1 MCDKG
6 DCAMASSAPS
16 KTETR
21 TDTHFVE
28 NQSPVLEDY
37 NVFESDPVLCDALLR
52 EGGAWGADRART
64 LGGRVGSAEVL
75 HWARDANRQTPALC
89 THDGAG
95 NRVDRVDY
103 HPAWHNLMALAVAHG
118 VHALPWRYPQPGAHV
133 VKAALA
139 YLMNQGENGV
149 CCPMAMSF
157 AAVPALR
164 VEPELSSEWEPHLL
178 SLDYDTRFIPAS
190 QKRGVLVGMAMTEK
204 QGGSDVR
211 ANTTQAV
218 RAPHDGANVY
228 RLTGHK
234 WFCSAPMSDAFL
246 TLAQADGGLTCF
258 LVPRVLPDGTRNRF
272 LLQRLKDKLGNRSN
286 ASAEVEYSDT
296 LAWRVGGEGDGVR
309 TIIPMVHHTRLDAAI
324 SAAAV
329 MRQAVVQALHHAAH
343 RSAFGARLADQPL
356 MQNVLAD
363 LALESEAATTMAMR
377 LARGF
382 DDATADSDQ
391 EPFVRLATAVTKF
404 HICKRAPVVTA
415 EAMEC
420 LGGNGYVEESLM
432 PRLYREAP
440 VNGIWEGSGNVIC
453 LDILRTL
460 AREPQALAAM
470 VDELRAAEGGDARLD
485 TYVAS
490 LEKDMDSG
498 ALDEGQARVLVE
510 RLALAWQAALLVQ
523 HAPAPVADAFC
534 ASRLDGAGG
543 RTLGTLPGDV
553 EKKAIIGRAW
563 RVT

>member
-1 MCDKG
+1 
-6 DCAMASSAPS
+6 MASSAPS
-16 KTETR
+16 KTDTQSET
-21 TDTHFVE
+21 HIVE

-37 NVFESDPVLCDALLR
+37 NVFESDPVLSDALLR

-64 LGGRVGSAEVL
+64 LGGLVGGAEVL
-75 HWARDANRQTPALC
+75 QWARDANRHTPELC
-89 THDGAG
+89 THDRAG
-95 NRVDRVDY
+95 NRIDRVDY
-103 HPAWHNLMALAVAHG
+103 HPAWHQLMALAVEHG
-118 VHALPWRYPQPGAHV
+118 VHALPWRYAQPGAHV
-133 VKAALA
+133 VKAVLA

-164 VEPELSSEWEPHLL
+164 AEPTLSAEWEPRLL
-178 SLDYDTRFIPAS
+178 SLDYDFRFVPAS
-190 QKRGVLVGMAMTEK
+190 QKRGALVGMAMTEK

-211 ANTTQAV
+211 TNTTQAV
-218 RAPHDGANVY
+218 RAPHDGDNVY

-246 TLAQADGGLTCF
+246 TLAQTDGGLTCF
-258 LVPRVLPDGTRNRF
+258 LVPRVLPDGTPNRF
-272 LLQRLKDKLGNRSN
+272 LLQRLKDKLGNQSN

-309 TIIPMVHHTRLDAAI
+309 TIIPMVRHTRLDAAI

-329 MRQAVVQALHHAAH
+329 MRQAVVQALHHAEH
-343 RSAFGARLADQPL
+343 RTAFGARLADQPL

-363 LALESEAATTMAMR
+363 LVLESEAAVTMAMR

-382 DDATADSDQ
+382 DDATADPAQ
-391 EPFVRLATAVTKF
+391 EPFVRLATALTKF
-404 HICKRAPVVTA
+404 WICKRAPVVAA

-420 LGGNGYVEESLM
+420 LGGNGYVEDSPM

-460 AREPQALAAM
+460 ARKPDALAAM
-470 VDELRAAEGGDARLD
+470 VDEMRGAKGGNAHLD
-485 TYVAS
+485 TYVAA
-490 LEKDMDSG
+490 LEKDLNSA
-498 ALDEGQARVLVE
+498 ALDEGQARTLVE
-510 RLALAWQAALLVQ
+510 RLALAWQASLLVQ
-523 HAPAPVADAFC
+523 HAPTPVADAFC
-534 ASRLDGAGG
+534 TSRLDGAGG
-543 RTLGTLPGDV
+543 RTLGTLPGGADV
-553 EKKAIIGRAW
+553 KAIIGRAW
-563 RVT
+563 VG

>member
-1 MCDKG
+1 
-6 DCAMASSAPS
+6 MALSAPS
-16 KTETR
+16 TTET
-21 TDTHFVE
+21 HIVE

-37 NVFESDPVLCDALLR
+37 NVFENDSALRDALLR

-64 LGGRVGSAEVL
+64 RGDRVGSAEVL
-75 HWARDANRQTPALC
+75 DWARDANRHTPALC
-89 THDGAG
+89 THDPSG
-95 NRVDRVDY
+95 NRIDRVDY
-103 HPAWHNLMALAVAHG
+103 HPAWHKLMALAVEHG

-164 VEPELSSEWEPHLL
+164 AEPELSSEWEPRLL
-178 SLDYDTRFIPAS
+178 SLGYDSRFIPAA
-190 QKRGVLVGMAMTEK
+190 QKRGALVGMAMTEK

-211 ANTTQAV
+211 ANSTQAV
-218 RAPHDGANVY
+218 RAPHDGTNAY

-258 LVPRVLPDGTRNRF
+258 LVPRVLPDGTPNRF

-329 MRQAVVQALHHAAH
+329 MRQAVVQALHHAKH
-343 RSAFGARLADQPL
+343 RSAFGARLADQSL

-363 LALESEAATTMAMR
+363 LALESEAAATMAMR

-382 DDATADSDQ
+382 DEATADPAQ

-404 HICKRAPVVTA
+404 HICKRAPVVAA

-440 VNGIWEGSGNVIC
+440 VNGIWEGSGNIMC

-470 VDELRAAEGGDARLD
+470 VDELRAAEGGNARLD
-485 TYVAS
+485 TYVAA
-490 LEKDMDSG
+490 LEKDLNSD
-498 ALDEGQARVLVE
+498 ALEEGQARTLVE

-523 HAPAPVADAFC
+523 HAPTPTADAFC

-543 RTLGTLPGDV
+543 RTLGTLPGGA
-553 EKKAIIGRAW
+553 EKKAIATRAW
-563 RVT
+563 PGDP

>member
-1 MCDKG
+1 
-6 DCAMASSAPS
+6 MASSAPS
-16 KTETR
+16 KT
-21 TDTHFVE
+21 DTHTETHIVE

-37 NVFESDPVLCDALLR
+37 NVFESDPVLFDALLR

-64 LGGRVGSAEVL
+64 LGGLVGSAEVL
-75 HWARDANRQTPALC
+75 QWARDANRYMPELC
-89 THDGAG
+89 SHDRAG
-95 NRVDRVDY
+95 NRIDRVDY
-103 HPAWHNLMALAVAHG
+103 HPAWHHLMALAVEHG

-164 VEPELSSEWEPHLL
+164 TEPELAAVWEPRLL
-178 SLDYDTRFIPAS
+178 SLDYDSRFIPAS
-190 QKRGVLVGMAMTEK
+190 EKRGALVGMAMTEK

-218 RAPHDGANVY
+218 RAPEDGEGVY

-246 TLAQADGGLTCF
+246 TLAQTDGGLTCF
-258 LVPRVLPDGTRNRF
+258 LVPRVLPDGTPNRF

-343 RSAFGARLADQPL
+343 RTAFGARLADQAL

-363 LALESEAATTMAMR
+363 LALESEAAVTMSMR

-382 DDATADSDQ
+382 DEATADPSQ

-404 HICKRAPVVTA
+404 WICKRAPVVVA

-420 LGGNGYVEESLM
+420 LGGNGYVEDSPM

-470 VDELRAAEGGDARLD
+470 VDEWRAAAGGNPLLD
-485 TYVAS
+485 TYVAA
-490 LEKDMDSG
+490 LEKDLNSA
-498 ALDEGQARVLVE
+498 ALDEGQARILVE

-523 HAPAPVADAFC
+523 HASAPVADAFC
-534 ASRLDGAGG
+534 ASRLNGAGG
-543 RTLGTLPGDV
+543 RTLGTLPGGTDM
-553 EKKAIIGRAW
+553 KAVTGRAW
-563 RVT
+563 RG

>member
-1 MCDKG
+1 
-6 DCAMASSAPS
+6 
-16 KTETR
+16 
-21 TDTHFVE
+21 
-28 NQSPVLEDY
+28 VL
-37 NVFESDPVLCDALLR
+37 SDALLR

-64 LGGRVGSAEVL
+64 LGGLVGSAEVL
-75 HWARDANRQTPALC
+75 QWARDANRHTPELHS
-89 THDGAG
+89 HDRTG
-95 NRVDRVDY
+95 NRIDRVDY
-103 HPAWHNLMALAVAHG
+103 HPAWHHLMALAVEHG
-118 VHALPWRYPQPGAHV
+118 VHVLPWRYPQPGAHV

-164 VEPELSSEWEPHLL
+164 AEPVLSAEWEPRLL
-178 SLDYDTRFIPAS
+178 SLCYDACFIAAS
-190 QKRGVLVGMAMTEK
+190 EKRGALVGMAMTEK

-211 ANTTQAV
+211 TNTTQAV
-218 RAPHDGANVY
+218 RAPDVSDGVY

-246 TLAQADGGLTCF
+246 TLAQTDGGLTCF
-258 LVPRVLPDGTRNRF
+258 LVPRVLPDGTPNRF

-286 ASAEVEYSDT
+286 ASAEVEYNDT

-343 RSAFGARLADQPL
+343 RSAFGARLANQPL

-363 LALESEAATTMAMR
+363 LALESEAAATMAMR

-382 DDATADSDQ
+382 DDATADPAQ
-391 EPFVRLATAVTKF
+391 EPFVRLATALTKF
-404 HICKRAPVVTA
+404 WICKRAPVVVA

-420 LGGNGYVEESLM
+420 LGGNGYVEDSPM

-460 AREPQALAAM
+460 AREPDALAAM
-470 VDELRAAEGGDARLD
+470 VDEWRAAKGGNARLD
-485 TYVAS
+485 TYVAA
-490 LEKDMDSG
+490 LENDLNSA
-498 ALDEGQARVLVE
+498 ALGEGQARTLVE
-510 RLALAWQAALLVQ
+510 RIALAWQAALLVQ
-523 HAPAPVADAFC
+523 HAPGLIADVFC

-543 RTLGTLPGDV
+543 RTLGTLPAGGDV
-553 EKKAIIGRAW
+553 KVIMA
-563 RVT
+563 RVRVG